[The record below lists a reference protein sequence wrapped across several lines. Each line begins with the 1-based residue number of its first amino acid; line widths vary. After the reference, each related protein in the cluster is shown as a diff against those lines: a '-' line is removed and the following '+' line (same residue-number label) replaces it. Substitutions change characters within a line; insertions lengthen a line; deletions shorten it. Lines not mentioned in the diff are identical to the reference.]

1 MARYAVLY
9 DNKTAPPLDEQV
21 AFLKVVQGLQ
31 SAIAEARKLW
41 SPTFG
46 LWSGWVALGGILSI
60 VAFVAVSRV
69 TKARLMFARRQY
81 ASGFDMSHPTHDN
94 TDIFHEKPI
103 RSENSPIGSKII
115 SQARSDYITLSL
127 QFGLAAV
134 LLFICEVMLLWDTIV
149 GYDVHLKPDLL
160 ATAVLVPPIAYL
172 LQATTTLALIIVSI
186 TLLVKE
192 WY

>member
-9 DNKTAPPLDEQV
+9 NNKTAPPLDEQV
-21 AFLKVVQGLQ
+21 VFLKIVQGLQ

-69 TKARLMFARRQY
+69 TKARLMFAQRQY
-81 ASGFDMSHPTHDN
+81 ASGFDMSHPPHDN

-186 TLLVKE
+186 TLLVK
-192 WY
+192 